1 MYFWENWRF
10 LTKYGLD
17 SRGFFM
23 KILKK
28 WHSNTVFL
36 REWTFFWQNID
47 LRAVCFLENGRFF
60 TKYGHK
66 SDDFFVR
73 NRKKKGII
81 LTSLAHNIVLFWQN
95 WRFLIKYGHDS
106 RGFFMFFLIDIRAQ
120 CFWENGRFFEKMGMR
135 VVCFQRID
143 VFSFWKYIWAL
154 GSNFFLKNW

>member
-1 MYFWENWRF
+1 MRE
-10 LTKYGLD
+10 LTFFDQYGLY
-17 SRGFFM
+17 SGWFFM
-23 KILKK
+23 KILRK
-28 WHSNTVFL
+28 WHSNTVLL

-106 RGFFMFFLIDIRAQ
+106 RGFFMFFFNWHKSTMFLREWT
-120 CFWENGRFFEKMGMR
+120 FFRKNGHESSSLLENGR
-135 VVCFQRID
+135 
-143 VFSFWKYIWAL
+143 FSFWKYIWAL
-154 GSNFFLKNW
+154 GSNFCVKNW